1 MTRKK
6 GVSEMFGEAVFKIL
20 CSIILVCGSL
30 AVDYH
35 PCFAQ
40 ESEGT
45 ITIDFKEA
53 DIQSVLRILAEKG
66 NVNIVYGRDVVGA
79 ITMRLNEVPWQ
90 KAMDVILRTYG
101 YGYEREG
108 NIITV
113 SPMGKLTEQ
122 KKAERELSEVQPV
135 VTEVFNLK
143 FLDANDAKKV
153 IDPQLS
159 PRGRVTV
166 VDIKGKKGWKF
177 GEVVA
182 GAGTTSG
189 SSKLEREAKPE
200 DARSKTLVVSE
211 VPPYMEKI
219 RDILK
224 KIDIMPRQVLIETK
238 IVEISTDKLK
248 DLGFEWGTGA
258 TGAESSTIT
267 PVTIRRTKDPNTADQ
282 RPSEV
287 MGAHNLGT
295 QVTPSSF
302 IPKATGLTAANTG
315 LEILFRKLTGTQFE
329 VVLHA
334 LEEDVGVNTL
344 SNPRILT
351 LDNQEATILVGTK
364 YPILDSNVSGTD
376 NTTTTSTLKYYQD
389 IGIQLNVVPQISG
402 DNYINM
408 IVHPAVT
415 SYTDTLKARSSSGQI
430 TAEYPIIQTREAE
443 TQVMMKDGE
452 TIVIGGLLKDVKSK
466 SKFKVPILSDIPLL
480 GLLFTRDT
488 NDTEK
493 IDLLIFITA
502 RIIEP
507 SGQPVVA
514 QPVAQPVLEPAEKQ
528 G

>member
-1 MTRKK
+1 VIKVKKLKNGKTEKRKN
-6 GVSEMFGEAVFKIL
+6 GRTFFCFFVFL
-20 CSIILVCGSL
+20 FFSSLVLSFFSFS
-30 AVDYH
+30 Y
-35 PCFAQ
+35 AQ
-40 ESEGT
+40 ESEGV

-66 NVNIVYGRDVVGA
+66 NVNIVYSRDVVGA

-90 KAMDVILRTYG
+90 KAMDVILKTYG

-113 SPMGKLTEQ
+113 SPMAKLTEQ
-122 KKAERELSEVQPV
+122 KKAEKELSEVQPV
-135 VTEVFNLK
+135 VTEVFTLK
-143 FLDANDAKKV
+143 YLDANDAKKV

-159 PRGRVTV
+159 PRGKVTV
-166 VDIKGKKGWKF
+166 VEMKGKKGWKF
-177 GEVVA
+177 GAVVA
-182 GAGTTSG
+182 GAAATSG
-189 SSKLEREAKPE
+189 SAKLERETQQE
-200 DARSKTLVVSE
+200 EARSKTLVVSE
-211 VPPYMEKI
+211 IPPYMEKI
-219 RDILK
+219 REVLK
-224 KIDIMPRQVLIETK
+224 KIDIMPKQILIETK
-238 IVEISTDKLK
+238 IVEVSKDKLK

-267 PVTIRRTKDPNTADQ
+267 PITIKRTKEEITTER

-287 MGAHNLGT
+287 IGGHSLST

-302 IPKATGLTAANTG
+302 VPKATGLTVANTG
-315 LEILFRKLTGTQFE
+315 LEILFRKLTGAQFE
-329 VVLHA
+329 VILHA

-376 NTTTTSTLKYYQD
+376 STTTTSTLKYYQD

-402 DNYINM
+402 DKYINM

-452 TIVIGGLLKDVKSK
+452 TIVIGGLLKDVTSK
-466 SKFKVPILSDIPLL
+466 SKFSVPILGKIPIL

-488 NDTEK
+488 TDTEK

-502 RIIEP
+502 TIIDPAAEP
-507 SGQPVVA
+507 
-514 QPVAQPVLEPAEKQ
+514 Q